1 MLRRREE
8 LEAWLPV
15 SELID
20 AAKERTR
27 LGKQRKE
34 LEASIEKVSKR
45 LASPGFAEKAKPEV
59 VEKAKNELAEQTE
72 RLNGVIAALE
82 KLPPAA

>member
-1 MLRRREE
+1 MG
-8 LEAWLPV
+8 
-15 SELID
+15 
-20 AAKERTR
+20 

-34 LEASIEKVSKR
+34 LEASIEKVTKR
-45 LASPGFAEKAKPEV
+45 LGSPGFAEKAKPEV